1 MAKLKADAVPTL
13 FQHLKL
19 PQKRR
24 SSEHRAE
31 EFQKRAFVDDALA
44 KPLSPPPM
52 FSELAVQTIPSLF
65 SKETQT
71 PHFKCVSKGIQHGC
85 SSIFY
90 REVSCQ
96 TDTPLTRDFG
106 CGIEN
111 NDNNNEFEASFSSVA
126 SIYEEDSDYEPD
138 SSDCSDIEDEE
149 VNPSTVLNSNTND
162 VNAYI
167 VFWPMLLQ
175 LLTFCLNCRCAASIT
190 NIITRGSQLTVT
202 LLCINGHQTSWNS
215 QPSVRGMSQGNLL
228 ISASILFTGNTF
240 GRISE
245 LFNTAKVKFFSKST
259 YNEIQR
265 NYLFPVINKW
275 YISTKKVVLNE
286 LRVLPSVDLVGDG
299 RCDSPG
305 YNAKYCTY
313 SFMDPQTDKIID
325 FALIHVGQC
334 TNSSTMEKFGFIQL
348 LDGIE
353 KEGINIGT
361 ISTDRHVQVRA
372 YLKKVRP
379 DIRHQFDVWHVSKNI
394 KKKLSKKSQISGCQA
409 LAPWIKSIINHF
421 WWSCQ
426 SCNGNYVELVEKW
439 KSVLNHIK
447 NNHRWNGN
455 QVFKKCNHGKLRPED
470 RNEIAWLTEDS
481 QAYKAL
487 EEVVLNKILIADL
500 KFVTDFTHTGNIE
513 VFHSLINK
521 YCPKRQHFRLHGMI
535 ARQQLTVLDH
545 NNSVGRDQ
553 AVTRSGELRGKSQY
567 SKVTKQWVWKPI
579 RVEKDRSYLQP
590 MVRDVITM
598 RETFAMYPLPDIP
611 ILPRNIAPIESPSIS
626 TLKQVRSRFSSDL

>member
-1 MAKLKADAVPTL
+1 MVKLKADAVPTL
-13 FQHLKL
+13 FPHLKL

-31 EFQKRAFVDDALA
+31 ELQKRAFVADALA

-52 FSELAVQTIPSLF
+52 YSEISVQTTSSLV

-90 REVSCQ
+90 REVCCQ
-96 TDTPLTRDFG
+96 TDTPLTCDFG
-106 CGIEN
+106 CGKESNEIA
-111 NDNNNEFEASFSSVA
+111 EFEESFSSVA

-149 VNPSTVLNSNTND
+149 VNPSTVFKSDTNE
-162 VNAYI
+162 VNACI

-175 LLTFCLNCRCAASIT
+175 LMTFCLNCRCAASIT
-190 NIITRGSQLTVT
+190 NIVTRWSKLTVS
-202 LLCINGHQTSWNS
+202 LLCINGHETTWNS
-215 QPSVRGMSQGNLL
+215 QPSVRGMSQGNML

-240 GRISE
+240 GRIAE
-245 LFNTAKVKFFSKST
+245 FFNTAKVKFFSKST

-265 NYLFPVINKW
+265 NYLFSVINKW
-275 YISTKKVVLNE
+275 YVSNKTVILNE
-286 LRVLPSVDLVGDG
+286 LRLLPFVDLVGDG

-313 SFMDPQTDKIID
+313 SFMDPHTDKIID

-348 LDGIE
+348 LNGIE

-361 ISTDRHVQVRA
+361 ISTDRHVQIRA

-379 DIRHQFDVWHVSKNI
+379 DIRHQFDVWHMSKNI

-409 LAPWIKSIINHF
+409 LAPCIKSIINHF

-426 SCNGNYVELVEKW
+426 SCNGNYIELVEKW
-439 KSVLNHIK
+439 KSVLNQINTDGTGIK
-447 NNHRWNGN
+447 FSKS
-455 QVFKKCNHGKLRPED
+455 VT
-470 RNEIAWLTEDS
+470 IDS
-481 QAYKAL
+481 Y
-487 EEVVLNKILIADL
+487 DL
-500 KFVTDFTHTGNIE
+500 K
-513 VFHSLINK
+513 
-521 YCPKRQHFRLHGMI
+521 I
-535 ARQQLTVLDH
+535 AMKLL
-545 NNSVGRDQ
+545 G
-553 AVTRSGELRGKSQY
+553 
-567 SKVTKQWVWKPI
+567 
-579 RVEKDRSYLQP
+579 
-590 MVRDVITM
+590 
-598 RETFAMYPLPDIP
+598 
-611 ILPRNIAPIESPSIS
+611 
-626 TLKQVRSRFSSDL
+626 